1 LLESPASAEKT
12 APLALVDGSEIQEP
26 SLGVRANAPV
36 LENNSVAHNFVRGF
50 YWLDWAFLPIAL
62 TWLSGQKARAGN
74 LNLETAYA

>member
-1 LLESPASAEKT
+1 MRQFLRIT
-12 APLALVDGSEIQEP
+12 PLRTLP
-26 SLGVRANAPV
+26 
-36 LENNSVAHNFVRGF
+36 FVRGF